1 MLPYLSP
8 HQLTVL
14 NYHRID
20 DPLRAGFDSYKPTVS
35 ATPAAFRQQME
46 YLKRHFH
53 IVTLAQLA
61 GWLRAECELPPRAAL
76 ITFDDGYSDNFSNAY
91 PVLRS
96 LGLPATIFLC
106 TGCIGAEMP
115 LYWDVAA
122 YSFLHTVMDSGDL
135 PLIGRVAWTDSRHR
149 DQLVETWVEKAKT
162 LVPEERQRALEVLAK
177 ALAVTVPDGAFK
189 SLYLNWD
196 QVRELSAAGLEMCA
210 HTVTHP
216 ILTRVS
222 QDRAYQE
229 ISDSKKRIEAEVR
242 TRVVSFAYPN
252 GGAQDFSP
260 EIMRTLS
267 TLGFELAFTLLLG
280 PTRYRT
286 VKAAPLAV
294 RRISIG
300 HHESFARFTAKLAG
314 YGRLKDPFRSLL
326 R

>member
-1 MLPYLSP
+1 M
-8 HQLTVL
+8 
-14 NYHRID
+14 
-20 DPLRAGFDSYKPTVS
+20 
-35 ATPAAFRQQME
+35 
-46 YLKRHFH
+46 
-53 IVTLAQLA
+53 
-61 GWLRAECELPPRAAL
+61 
-76 ITFDDGYSDNFSNAY
+76 
-91 PVLRS
+91 
-96 LGLPATIFLC
+96 
-106 TGCIGAEMP
+106 
-115 LYWDVAA
+115 
-122 YSFLHTVMDSGDL
+122 
-135 PLIGRVAWTDSRHR
+135 
-149 DQLVETWVEKAKT
+149 
-162 LVPEERQRALEVLAK
+162 
-177 ALAVTVPDGAFK
+177 PDGAFK
-189 SLYLNWD
+189 SLYLSWD

-242 TRVVSFAYPN
+242 RRVVSFAYPN